1 MGRDATKAAG
11 NPWYQARKKAA
22 EYDDRLCS
30 RESAAEQLGMSV
42 SSLADAELGNT
53 KFMPVDKAVLM
64 ADRYNAPWLL
74 NHYCLNECP
83 IGCRHSLSDEVVGI
97 DRVTV
102 KLLKSLKTEQLGEV
116 KDTLLDIAADGK
128 ITEDEKPALQEV
140 LTYLDDLAKTVSEL
154 KTIGEM
160 ALNEDGDAH
169 GSKYRSWEENGEP
182 RARRTFQ
189 MDMTVEVPELP
200 ELTFDEASHIY
211 RLNGDII
218 PSVSK
223 LMEPLKDQCYGGI
236 SKRTLE
242 NAAIKGS
249 AVHNSIENWI
259 KFGIDDIPS
268 EHRGYFNG
276 FMEWWKQYKPRVF
289 GSEVRIYHKASDA
302 WHYTEHYQA
311 SVWDVDPRD
320 VCRGRPVGGAWF
332 SPDCKHFSKAKG
344 AALVDKKIRGLA
356 WITLRWAALVRP
368 RVIFLENVEEFQTW
382 GPVRKGKPVKKL
394 AGTTFRKFIG
404 QLRDLGYA
412 VEWRELVAADYGAP
426 TSRKRFVLIARC
438 DGKPIVWPEPTHA
451 PRDSE
456 AVKSGRLKPWRSAAE
471 IIDWSLPCPSI
482 FDTKEEIK
490 ERYGLKA
497 VRPLA
502 DNTMR
507 RIIRGVDKFT
517 IRSGEP
523 FIVQQKFQ
531 NAAQDIEN
539 PLTTVTAVGAHEL
552 CKPVLAP
559 FTATNTSNSVGAPAG
574 DPVHTVTTAGNQM
587 LVTPYL
593 AECNHA
599 GGGHVADVR
608 GPYKTITAKH
618 TGGIVAPS
626 LIQYHTEQTENVRA
640 SGLGAPIPTV
650 DASNR
655 YGLTCANLVKYYS
668 GVVGEKME
676 EPLPTVTAI
685 DHNAVCA
692 AHVVKF
698 KGDNLGSSPA
708 EPMQTVTA
716 GAGQKKACGGG
727 TFALCDT
734 LLCKAGPDEN
744 LYRWPLI
751 RELLNRYCGYK
762 LADDDLLLLSIGGT
776 LYFIADIGLRM
787 LSPRELYNAMGF
799 PPDYIIDRDY
809 MGNPYPKNEQVA
821 RCGNAVC
828 PPMAAAVAR
837 ANFPEYVAKV
847 GDTITTMAA
856 LLDMVAV

>member
-1 MGRDATKAAG
+1 MRNCA
-11 NPWYQARKKAA
+11 Q
-22 EYDDRLCS
+22 
-30 RESAAEQLGMSV
+30 
-42 SSLADAELGNT
+42 
-53 KFMPVDKAVLM
+53 
-64 ADRYNAPWLL
+64 
-74 NHYCLNECP
+74 
-83 IGCRHSLSDEVVGI
+83 I
-97 DRVTV
+97 
-102 KLLKSLKTEQLGEV
+102 
-116 KDTLLDIAADGK
+116 
-128 ITEDEKPALQEV
+128 
-140 LTYLDDLAKTVSEL
+140 
-154 KTIGEM
+154 
-160 ALNEDGDAH
+160 
-169 GSKYRSWEENGEP
+169 
-182 RARRTFQ
+182 
-189 MDMTVEVPELP
+189 
-200 ELTFDEASHIY
+200 
-211 RLNGDII
+211 
-218 PSVSK
+218 
-223 LMEPLKDQCYGGI
+223 
-236 SKRTLE
+236 
-242 NAAIKGS
+242 
-249 AVHNSIENWI
+249 
-259 KFGIDDIPS
+259 GIDDEIFVDS
-268 EHRGYFNG
+268 FAGG
-276 FMEWWKQYKPRVF
+276 GGASTGMEVGLGITVAAAINHDPAA
-289 GSEVRIYHKASDA
+289 ILMHKTN
-302 WHYTEHYQA
+302 HPYTEHYQA

-404 QLRDLGYA
+404 QLRDLGYE

-471 IIDWSLPCPSI
+471 ITDWSLPCPSI

-490 ERYGLKA
+490 ERYNLKA

-517 IRSGEP
+517 IKSGQP
-523 FIVQQKFQ
+523 YIVPTGYGERKGQ
-531 NAAQDIEN
+531 APRVHDI
-539 PLTTVTAVGAHEL
+539 
-552 CKPVLAP
+552 
-559 FTATNTSNSVGAPAG
+559 
-574 DPVHTVTTAGNQM
+574 
-587 LVTPYL
+587 
-593 AECNHA
+593 
-599 GGGHVADVR
+599 
-608 GPYKTITAKH
+608 
-618 TGGIVAPS
+618 
-626 LIQYHTEQTENVRA
+626 
-640 SGLGAPIPTV
+640 
-650 DASNR
+650 
-655 YGLTCANLVKYYS
+655 
-668 GVVGEKME
+668 E

-708 EPMQTVTA
+708 EPVQTVTS
-716 GAGQKKACGGG
+716 GAGQSRACGGG

-734 LLCKAGPDEN
+734 VLYKAGPDEN